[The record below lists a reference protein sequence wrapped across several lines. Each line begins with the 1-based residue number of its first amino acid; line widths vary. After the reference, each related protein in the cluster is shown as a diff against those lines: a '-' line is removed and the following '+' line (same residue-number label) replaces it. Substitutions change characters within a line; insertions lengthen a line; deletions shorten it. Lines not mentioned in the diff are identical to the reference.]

1 MADETAG
8 SPTGRGTAAD
18 DRAEMKRWVDNWAR
32 VGPILEEER
41 WRRVAA
47 MSDDD
52 RQRASQLV
60 LDLWQPGW
68 HGDDGEALLIQQRVF
83 ARARQ

>member
-1 MADETAG
+1 MSFD
-8 SPTGRGTAAD
+8 AAA
-18 DRAEMKRWVDNWAR
+18 RAEMKRWVDNWKR

-60 LDLWQPGW
+60 LELWQPGW
-68 HGDDGEALLIQQRVF
+68 HGDDGEALLIHQRVF
-83 ARARQ
+83 ARARR